1 MEGLRLIKLTVN
13 GQIITLSHS
22 ITIAEFLTTKNV
34 DLLHVAIAYN
44 GEVIPQDRYRTIM
57 LKPNDILEI
66 VRPVGGG

>member
-1 MEGLRLIKLTVN
+1 MEGLPLINLTVN
-13 GQIITLSHS
+13 GQIITVSHS
-22 ITIAEFLTTKNV
+22 LTIAEFLRAKNI

-44 GEVIPQDRYRTIM
+44 GEVIHQDRYRTIM